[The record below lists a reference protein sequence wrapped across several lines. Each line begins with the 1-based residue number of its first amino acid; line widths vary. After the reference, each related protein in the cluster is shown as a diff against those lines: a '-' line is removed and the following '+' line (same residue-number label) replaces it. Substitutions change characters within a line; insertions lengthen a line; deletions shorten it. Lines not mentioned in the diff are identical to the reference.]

1 MDSKDPKMS
10 HRPDSSRSESSR
22 FGFGRQSQQKS
33 TKGLLGLQNLGNTCF
48 MNAALQCLTHTHGL
62 QKYFRVC
69 SHAYTSKGQSNRQRL
84 LMSFANWFER
94 DWGKGVAAHYH

>member
-33 TKGLLGLQNLGNTCF
+33 TKGLLGLANLGNTCF
-48 MNAALQCLTHTHGL
+48 MNAALQCLTHTHGM
-62 QKYFRVC
+62 QKYFRRCNHVF
-69 SHAYTSKGQSNRQRL
+69 TSKNGGSTRQKL
-84 LMSFANWFER
+84 LMSFHHWFEK
-94 DWGKGVAAHYH
+94 DWAKHVN